1 MGNVIHKAFK
11 SQIVN
16 IDNISESK
24 IAKNY
29 TTEDGRIQ
37 LPSNVSVQLV
47 DEEETVRTYD
57 LMDLLSKKNEVE
69 EAIEKLV
76 SYRRELNDKLENSWS
91 ATDEDEYLRDDISN
105 KITELRK
112 LRITILS
119 VLKLY
124 RYWQIK
130 EELNECQFGS
140 IIGIYGITKNKEN

>member
-1 MGNVIHKAFK
+1 MTIHKAFP
-11 SQIVN
+11 SQIVAVDK
-16 IDNISESK
+16 IEESK
-24 IAKNY
+24 LANKYIV
-29 TTEDGRIQ
+29 DGRIQ

-69 EAIEKLV
+69 EAIDKLV
-76 SYRRELNDKLENSWS
+76 AYRRELNDLLENSWNT
-91 ATDEDEYLRDDISN
+91 TDEDEYLRDDISN

-112 LRITILS
+112 LRLSILS

-130 EELNECQFGS
+130 QEMDECKFGK
-140 IIGIYGITKNKEN
+140 IIGIYGFTENKEN